1 MEESCFI
8 CGISGKEVK
17 LFNGVVEE
25 GYELVCEKC
34 AFDEKIPIFRLSK
47 SEQIKREEVAAKRVS
62 EELAKNRGKEN
73 IEKKHEDEIKRKE
86 IANYD
91 LTLKEIIDRNYE
103 NKIVNTSG
111 KPLVPLIDNFHWII
125 MRTRRDKKMSQA
137 QLALAIGESEIAIK
151 MAEQGKM
158 PEDNSRLVKRLE
170 SYLNIL
176 IRRDPVIDKKYNYGE
191 RDQLLKKKGKLD
203 HLRFDTIK
211 DDMKD
216 LKVSDLNKIQEEISY
231 KRNLQLLKE
240 AEEEALKEE
249 YDRLEGSNSKKNS
262 DNIENEKE
270 NDKNEDEEI

>member
-1 MEESCFI
+1 MEEFCFI

-125 MRTRRDKKMSQA
+125 
-137 QLALAIGESEIAIK
+137 
-151 MAEQGKM
+151 
-158 PEDNSRLVKRLE
+158 KRLE

-176 IRRDPVIDKKYNYGE
+176 IRRDPVIKKKYNYGE
-191 RDQLLKKKGKLD
+191 RDQLLKKKGRLD